1 MVFDQVKES
10 LADILSCDAEKIDMD
25 TDLVRD
31 LGVDSIDTVELI
43 MAVEETYDISIS
55 DKEAQELKTVAD
67 VVEFIEDHLE
77 EQKRKKQRN
86 YFDYEFVEQFN
97 LNNAGSCS
105 MILI

>member
-10 LADILSCDAEKIDMD
+10 LADILSCDADKIELD

-43 MAVEETYDISIS
+43 MAVEDTYDIKIS
-55 DKEAQELKTVAD
+55 DKDAEDPKTVGD

-77 EQKRKKQRN
+77 
-86 YFDYEFVEQFN
+86 D
-97 LNNAGSCS
+97 
-105 MILI
+105 

>member
-43 MAVEETYDISIS
+43 MAVEETYDIKIS

-77 EQKRKKQRN
+77 
-86 YFDYEFVEQFN
+86 D
-97 LNNAGSCS
+97 
-105 MILI
+105 

>member
-43 MAVEETYDISIS
+43 MAVEETYDITIS

-67 VVEFIEDHLE
+67 VVELIEDHLE
-77 EQKRKKQRN
+77 
-86 YFDYEFVEQFN
+86 D
-97 LNNAGSCS
+97 
-105 MILI
+105 

>member
-43 MAVEETYDISIS
+43 MAVEETYDITIS
-55 DKEAQELKTVAD
+55 DKEAQELKTVTD

-77 EQKRKKQRN
+77 
-86 YFDYEFVEQFN
+86 D
-97 LNNAGSCS
+97 
-105 MILI
+105 

>member
-10 LADILSCDAEKIDMD
+10 LADILSCDADQIELD

-43 MAVEETYDISIS
+43 MAVEDTYDIKIS
-55 DKEAQELKTVAD
+55 DKDAEDLKTVGD

-77 EQKRKKQRN
+77 
-86 YFDYEFVEQFN
+86 D
-97 LNNAGSCS
+97 
-105 MILI
+105 

>member
-10 LADILSCDAEKIDMD
+10 LADILSCDADKIEFE

-43 MAVEETYDISIS
+43 MAVEDTYDIKIS
-55 DKEAQELKTVAD
+55 DKDAEDLKTVGD

-77 EQKRKKQRN
+77 
-86 YFDYEFVEQFN
+86 D
-97 LNNAGSCS
+97 
-105 MILI
+105 

>member
-43 MAVEETYDISIS
+43 MAVEETYDITIS
-55 DKEAQELKTVAD
+55 EKEAQELKTVAD

-77 EQKRKKQRN
+77 
-86 YFDYEFVEQFN
+86 D
-97 LNNAGSCS
+97 
-105 MILI
+105 

>member
-25 TDLVRD
+25 TELVRD

-43 MAVEETYDISIS
+43 MAVEETYDITIS
-55 DKEAQELKTVAD
+55 DKEAQEMTTVGD

-77 EQKRKKQRN
+77 
-86 YFDYEFVEQFN
+86 D
-97 LNNAGSCS
+97 
-105 MILI
+105 

>member
-10 LADILSCDAEKIDMD
+10 LADILSCDADKIELD

-43 MAVEETYDISIS
+43 MAVEDTYDIKIS
-55 DKEAQELKTVAD
+55 DKDAEDLNTVGD

-77 EQKRKKQRN
+77 
-86 YFDYEFVEQFN
+86 D
-97 LNNAGSCS
+97 
-105 MILI
+105 

>member
-10 LADILSCDAEKIDMD
+10 LADILICDADKIELD

-43 MAVEETYDISIS
+43 MAVEDTYDIKIS
-55 DKEAQELKTVAD
+55 DKDAEDLKTVGD

-77 EQKRKKQRN
+77 
-86 YFDYEFVEQFN
+86 D
-97 LNNAGSCS
+97 
-105 MILI
+105 

>member
-55 DKEAQELKTVAD
+55 DKEAQELQTVAD

-77 EQKRKKQRN
+77 E
-86 YFDYEFVEQFN
+86 
-97 LNNAGSCS
+97 
-105 MILI
+105 

>member
-10 LADILSCDAEKIDMD
+10 VADILSCDADKIELD

-43 MAVEETYDISIS
+43 MAVEDTYDIKIS
-55 DKEAQELKTVAD
+55 DKDAEDLKTVGD

-77 EQKRKKQRN
+77 
-86 YFDYEFVEQFN
+86 D
-97 LNNAGSCS
+97 
-105 MILI
+105 

>member
-10 LADILSCDAEKIDMD
+10 LADILSCDADKIELD

-43 MAVEETYDISIS
+43 MAGEDTYDIKIS
-55 DKEAQELKTVAD
+55 DKDAEDLKTVGD

-77 EQKRKKQRN
+77 
-86 YFDYEFVEQFN
+86 D
-97 LNNAGSCS
+97 
-105 MILI
+105 

>member
-31 LGVDSIDTVELI
+31 LGVDSIDTVEFI
-43 MAVEETYDISIS
+43 MAVEETYDITIS

-77 EQKRKKQRN
+77 
-86 YFDYEFVEQFN
+86 D
-97 LNNAGSCS
+97 
-105 MILI
+105 

>member
-10 LADILSCDAEKIDMD
+10 LADILNCDADKIELD

-43 MAVEETYDISIS
+43 MAVEDTYDIKIS
-55 DKEAQELKTVAD
+55 DKDAEDLKTVGD

-77 EQKRKKQRN
+77 
-86 YFDYEFVEQFN
+86 D
-97 LNNAGSCS
+97 
-105 MILI
+105 

>member
-1 MVFDQVKES
+1 MVVDQVKES

-77 EQKRKKQRN
+77 E
-86 YFDYEFVEQFN
+86 
-97 LNNAGSCS
+97 
-105 MILI
+105 

>member
-10 LADILSCDAEKIDMD
+10 LADILSCDADKIELD

-43 MAVEETYDISIS
+43 MAVEDTYDIQIS
-55 DKEAQELKTVAD
+55 DKDAEDLKTVGD

-77 EQKRKKQRN
+77 
-86 YFDYEFVEQFN
+86 D
-97 LNNAGSCS
+97 
-105 MILI
+105 

>member
-43 MAVEETYDISIS
+43 MAVEETYDITIS
-55 DKEAQELKTVAD
+55 DKEAQKLKTVAD

-77 EQKRKKQRN
+77 
-86 YFDYEFVEQFN
+86 D
-97 LNNAGSCS
+97 
-105 MILI
+105 

>member
-10 LADILSCDAEKIDMD
+10 LADILSCDADKIELG

-43 MAVEETYDISIS
+43 MAVEDTYDIKIS
-55 DKEAQELKTVAD
+55 DKDAEDLKTVGD

-77 EQKRKKQRN
+77 
-86 YFDYEFVEQFN
+86 D
-97 LNNAGSCS
+97 
-105 MILI
+105 